1 VPGLGGANGNFGS
14 FKVANFTDEH
24 DIGLYLKRALLL
36 SSLFGN
42 AAAQRRR
49 YAEIAELTM

>member
-1 VPGLGGANGNFGS
+1 M
-14 FKVANFTDEH
+14 
-24 DIGLYLKRALLL
+24 LL

-49 YAEIAELTM
+49 YVAIAGLTA

>member
-1 VPGLGGANGNFGS
+1 M
-14 FKVANFTDEH
+14 
-24 DIGLYLKRALLL
+24 LL

-49 YAEIAELTM
+49 YVEIAGLTA

>member
-1 VPGLGGANGNFGS
+1 M
-14 FKVANFTDEH
+14 
-24 DIGLYLKRALLL
+24 LL

-49 YAEIAELTM
+49 YVEIAGLSA

>member
-1 VPGLGGANGNFGS
+1 
-14 FKVANFTDEH
+14 
-24 DIGLYLKRALLL
+24 LLL

-49 YAEIAELTM
+49 YAKIAGLTV